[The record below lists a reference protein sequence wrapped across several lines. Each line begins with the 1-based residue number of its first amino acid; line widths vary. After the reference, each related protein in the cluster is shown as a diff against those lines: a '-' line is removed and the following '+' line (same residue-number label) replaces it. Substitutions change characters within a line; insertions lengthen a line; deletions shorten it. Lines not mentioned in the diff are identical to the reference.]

1 MLLNAPSFGLAFL
14 AGLASFLSPCV
25 FALVPAYISYL
36 GGRTATASG
45 EKEDGGTRTA
55 LSHGFAFV
63 LGFSLV
69 FISLGLL
76 SSVLGALLAGLQGYL
91 AFVGGAIAIIFG
103 LHLVGLIH
111 IRYLDYD
118 LRPQNRVQRER
129 SYLSSGLMGVFFSA
143 GWTPCVGPALGV
155 ILTLAANDGDPLQ
168 GALLLGTYSAGLAI
182 PFLLAATQIGWVTYL
197 LRSHPRMGTV
207 IQRVLGVVLVFVGI
221 LLLTG
226 RLSTLSSLGAF
237 FDIFV
242 DESRV
247 GLLLLGGIGASLVLG
262 LLGGWWA
269 RKRGRVFMDYWLLGS
284 GLVFMVFIILF
295 FAGTFSFVIS

>member
-76 SSVLGALLAGLQGYL
+76 SSVLGAFLAGLQGYL

-143 GWTPCVGPALGV
+143 GETP
-155 ILTLAANDGDPLQ
+155 
-168 GALLLGTYSAGLAI
+168 
-182 PFLLAATQIGWVTYL
+182 
-197 LRSHPRMGTV
+197 SHWPG
-207 IQRVLGVVLVFVGI
+207 
-221 LLLTG
+221 
-226 RLSTLSSLGAF
+226 
-237 FDIFV
+237 
-242 DESRV
+242 
-247 GLLLLGGIGASLVLG
+247 LGGHLNQGRH
-262 LLGGWWA
+262 GG
-269 RKRGRVFMDYWLLGS
+269 RPPPGG
-284 GLVFMVFIILF
+284 G
-295 FAGTFSFVIS
+295 